1 MGTKYTRGK
10 DGYFSTIVWDGTYNK
25 DGSKH
30 QKRIRSK
37 QSSKDLEN
45 KVADFKNEME
55 NNGKTRLYSNSFYD
69 YALHWLEVSKAAKEK
84 NTQAM
89 YEGIIRKHFSDF
101 KGFPLD
107 SVRHSHIQGVIN
119 ENLNHPRTCQQ
130 IALTFKQIVK
140 SAVKDGFISHTACE
154 NLVSDIALPKY
165 SKLQK
170 RPLTDSEKEALEKSG
185 FCASSD
191 RKKAFV
197 SLLYYTG
204 IRRGEALALTP
215 FDFDWKNRTL
225 SINKVVIFDKNKGI
239 PELKDY
245 PKSDNG
251 IRIIPMTEDCVNNV
265 KPFVSSCSGGFLF
278 HGQYSDM
285 MTLSAYNVFWKSIIT
300 ELNTAMGYNYQAKLH
315 TDEKPVQNLTAHIF
329 RHNYCT
335 ELCYQIPNIS
345 TKMIAR
351 LLGDTEKMVLDV
363 YSHIKEDHEAVES
376 ALEAALTIRSKTI

>member
-1 MGTKYTRGK
+1 MGTKYTKGK
-10 DGYFSTIVWDGTYNK
+10 DGYFSTLVWDGTYNA

-45 KVADFKNEME
+45 KVSDFKREVEE
-55 NNGKTRLYSNSFYD
+55 NGRARRYENSFYD
-69 YALHWLEVSKAAKEK
+69 YALYWLSVSKAAKEK

-89 YEGIIRKHFSDF
+89 YEGIIKKHFIVF
-101 KGFPLD
+101 KGLPID
-107 SVRHSHIQGVIN
+107 TIRKSQIQEIIN
-119 ENLNHPRTCQQ
+119 SNLNHPRTCQQ
-130 IALTFKQIVK
+130 IALTYKQIIK
-140 SAVKDGFISHTACE
+140 SSINDGYLPDRALSYLT
-154 NLVSDIALPKY
+154 SDIALPKY
-165 SKLQK
+165 VKPKK
-170 RPLTDSEKEALEKSG
+170 RALSPEEKEALKKSD
-185 FCASSD
+185 FCGSSD

-204 IRRGEALALTP
+204 VRRGEALALTP
-215 FDFDWKNRTL
+215 FDFDWKNKTV

-251 IRIIPMTEDCVNNV
+251 IRKIPLTDDCITKI
-265 KPFVSSCSGGFLF
+265 KPFVLSCDGGFLF
-278 HGQYSDM
+278 HGQFSDM
-285 MTLSAYNVFWKSIIT
+285 MTLSAYNVFWKSIMT
-300 ELNTAMGYNYQAKLH
+300 ELNVAMGYDYQAKIH
-315 TDEKPVQNLTAHIF
+315 PFPKPIDGLTAHVF

-345 TKMIAR
+345 TKKIAQ

-363 YSHIKEDHEAVES
+363 YSHIKEDHEAVET
-376 ALEAALTIRSKTI
+376 ALEAAFKI